1 MDESSDGTHP
11 QFQNSGNHLDL
22 SFIPLNISNDSTHST
37 MSVKLAKQYI
47 WFIHTHGL
55 FIHTPQKNLTVK
67 NDFTSALN
75 IAS

>member
-11 QFQNSGNHLDL
+11 QFQNSDNHLDL

-47 WFIHTHGL
+47 CL